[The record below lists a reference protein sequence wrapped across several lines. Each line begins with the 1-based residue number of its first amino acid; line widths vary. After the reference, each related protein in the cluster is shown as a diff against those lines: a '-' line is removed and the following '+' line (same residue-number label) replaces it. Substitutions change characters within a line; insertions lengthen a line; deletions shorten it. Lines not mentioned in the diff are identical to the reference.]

1 MIEGQEVM
9 EKTNLP
15 TFCWRSTN
23 KGSFSTDM
31 YGCIFHSF
39 SVWYNFC
46 NAFSSETACGPPMVH
61 ERQFEKHWRKQR
73 TVITE
78 KGFGTVPHFRNGQKL
93 TAKLFVI
100 AY

>member
-1 MIEGQEVM
+1 MIVGQEVM
-9 EKTNLP
+9 ERTNSP

-46 NAFSSETACGPPMVH
+46 NAFFIPKPPADHSLRNAVLH
-61 ERQFEKHWRKQR
+61 Y
-73 TVITE
+73 TVLLNSILLDTDLSTC
-78 KGFGTVPHFRNGQKL
+78 KAR
-93 TAKLFVI
+93 
-100 AY
+100 

>member
-9 EKTNLP
+9 ERTNSP

-39 SVWYNFC
+39 SVWYNFF
-46 NAFSSETACGPPMVH
+46 NAFSSETACGPPADSPGH
-61 ERQFEKHWRKQR
+61 R
-73 TVITE
+73 
-78 KGFGTVPHFRNGQKL
+78 
-93 TAKLFVI
+93 
-100 AY
+100 